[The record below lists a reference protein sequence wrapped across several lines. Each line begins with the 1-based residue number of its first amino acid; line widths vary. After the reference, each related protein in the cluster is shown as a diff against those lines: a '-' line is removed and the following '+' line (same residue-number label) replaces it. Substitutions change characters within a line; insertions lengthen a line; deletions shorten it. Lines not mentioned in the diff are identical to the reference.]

1 MRKLLSILAL
11 CLSLSAFAQPYPAK
25 PILFIVPTEA
35 GGPFDVLARV
45 LSKSFADRGLPQ
57 FVVENRTGAN
67 FIIAA
72 QSCARAKPDGYTV
85 CMLPRDNISLLPFE
99 TNVGYDAVKDL
110 DPVTNLLFIQAVMV
124 SSPTVPATTF
134 RDFID
139 YAKKNPDKINYGAF
153 ASSQTIM
160 EWIKKTTGAPMTFVP
175 FKGGPSAIQ
184 AFLGGQIHAMYL
196 AVSNPGLL
204 QMIKG
209 GKAHALVV
217 PSDTRYAVLPDTPT
231 MVEAGLPRFPLQ
243 SWMGL
248 FAPAGTPLAMR
259 TKVASE
265 IAAIM
270 KDPAFREKNML
281 ALGMEPI
288 GNSPEEFAK
297 FIANDRKQG
306 EELIRIAGPR
316 QF

>member
-1 MRKLLSILAL
+1 MLTQFRCDANFRRRFGKLPRRAVHLEFLAVLWIVDFRDVAVGEHVGSAARDYAGTQRRLQGNYTKSFPSVHFTHDITPNLKARLSW
-11 CLSLSAFAQPYPAK
+11 STSFGRPNMTNMFPSET
-25 PILFIVPTEA
+25 PNEA
-35 GGPFDVLARV
+35 GR
-45 LSKSFADRGLPQ
+45 
-57 FVVENRTGAN
+57 FVT
-67 FIIAA
+67 
-72 QSCARAKPDGYTV
+72 
-85 CMLPRDNISLLPFE
+85 
-99 TNVGYDAVKDL
+99 
-110 DPVTNLLFIQAVMV
+110 
-124 SSPTVPATTF
+124 
-134 RDFID
+134 
-139 YAKKNPDKINYGAF
+139 
-153 ASSQTIM
+153 
-160 EWIKKTTGAPMTFVP
+160 
-175 FKGGPSAIQ
+175 
-184 AFLGGQIHAMYL
+184 
-196 AVSNPGLL
+196 VSNPGLL

-259 TKVASE
+259 AKVAGE

-297 FIANDRKQG
+297 FIANDRRQG